1 MFCVRYL
8 FAPIC
13 LLANRYL
20 ICQQLFNGQASTK
33 KKRYLASLGSL
44 ISKSRRRQQRERHKT
59 TAVYLRYKSLYISL
73 HFSSKQQP
81 ELMKFSVVHATWK
94 MTEVLDFHFELNAV
108 FAVLD

>member
-33 KKRYLASLGSL
+33 KKRYLASLRSL
-44 ISKSRRRQQRERHKT
+44 SKPRKPLQRERNQTNGFMSKAM
-59 TAVYLRYKSLYISL
+59 AVHVRYKSLYISL
-73 HFSSKQQP
+73 HSSATYT
-81 ELMKFSVVHATWK
+81 ELGRRQLCFGISI
-94 MTEVLDFHFELNAV
+94 LN
-108 FAVLD
+108 